1 MPPEIKDEFKFPDEE
16 GTEDKIEAQSDE
28 IQIEVEDDTPKED
41 RGKKPSKRPI
51 QEVTDDELE
60 QYSKSAKDRI
70 KRFTRGYHDERRAKE
85 EALRERQ
92 AAEAY
97 ARQLYEENQRLQK
110 QLSTGSKAF
119 IEQSKTAAEAKL
131 LAAEEKYRKAYES
144 ADTEAIIAAQKEIA
158 KATVDMEQAQRLRPI
173 EEPEERQ
180 YQPPAPAETQSQT
193 TPLQERTQNWVEENK
208 DWFGKNEKMTQ
219 VAMALDRKLKRMYGE
234 DYLGTTHYFKVI
246 DRSMRKQFPDYFGSE
261 EEDEAPLKKAS
272 KPARKV
278 VRAKVETEVE
288 TPAPTPNRAKKPAVV
303 VAPATRSTPPNRIRL
318 KASEVALAK
327 RLGVP
332 LELYAKQKA
341 AQQRSE

>member
-1 MPPEIKDEFKFPDEE
+1 MATTEYKDEEFEFPDEKQE
-16 GTEDKIEAQSDE
+16 KLKAANSEELKIE
-28 IQIEVEDDTPKED
+28 IEDDTPKED
-41 RGKKPSKRPI
+41 RGKKPSKKPI
-51 QEVTDDELE
+51 EEVTDDELE
-60 QYSKSAKDRI
+60 QYSNSAKQRI
-70 KRFTRGYHDERRAKE
+70 QRFTRGYHDERRAKE

-92 AAEAY
+92 AAETY

-131 LAAEEKYRKAYES
+131 LAAEERYRKAYES
-144 ADTEAIIAAQKEIA
+144 ADTEAIITAQKEIA
-158 KATVDMEQAQRLRPI
+158 KATVDIEQAQRLRPI
-173 EEPEERQ
+173 EEPEEQQ
-180 YQPPAPAETQSQT
+180 YQAPAVAEPET
-193 TPLQERTQNWVEENK
+193 TPLQERTQNWVKENK

-219 VAMALDRKLKRMYGE
+219 TAMALDRKLKRMYGE

-246 DRSMRKQFPDYFGSE
+246 DRSMRKQFPEFFGSDE
-261 EEDEAPLKKAS
+261 ENEAPLKRTS
-272 KPARKV
+272 RPARKIV
-278 VRAKVETEVE
+278 EAQVETEA
-288 TPAPTPNRAKKPAVV
+288 APPSRAKKPAVV